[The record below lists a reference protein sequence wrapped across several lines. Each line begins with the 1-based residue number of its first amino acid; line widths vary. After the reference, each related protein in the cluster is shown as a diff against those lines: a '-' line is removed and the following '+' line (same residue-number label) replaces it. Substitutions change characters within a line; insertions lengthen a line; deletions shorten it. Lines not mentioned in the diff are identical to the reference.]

1 MAFAVKNPTI
11 TCKLSIDFSTRK
23 KSILGWDAILSKLAT
38 TQEQNSFFCVD
49 VLYPSNANPV
59 TIGIIFQTYN
69 LYIMGLSYNNTTIL
83 TDKVEDVAYGALPQN
98 SLLRPA
104 NFLTAFQKAVQCFSA
119 PDDKGKITKVA
130 EYCKTMDSRYFV
142 FALSECAR
150 NDILRYAFFYNYNWI
165 SSSNLI
171 GDLNLSRSF
180 LTNTYKAYNP
190 FTILINNW
198 RNIARDAYQR
208 ASRTTANDIINGLLT
223 INMVRDYFNGILPT
237 LQQKDIDNLKN
248 LGILF

>member
-49 VLYPSNANPV
+49 VLYSNTNPV
-59 TIGIIFQTYN
+59 TIGVIFQTYN
-69 LYIMGLSYNNTTIL
+69 LYIIGLSCNNITIC
-83 TDKVEDVAYGALPQN
+83 TDTLADVAYRALPTN
-98 SLLRPA
+98 ALLRPA
-104 NFLTAFQKAVQCFSA
+104 NFLTAFQNAVQCFNA
-119 PDDKGKITKVA
+119 TDDKDKVTNVTK
-130 EYCKTMDSRYFV
+130 YCKTMDFRYFV

-150 NDILRYAFFYNYNWI
+150 NDILRYAFLYNYNWI
-165 SSSNLI
+165 SSRNLM

-208 ASRTTANDIINGLLT
+208 ASKTTANDIINGLLT

-237 LQQKDIDNLKN
+237 LQQKDIDNLRN